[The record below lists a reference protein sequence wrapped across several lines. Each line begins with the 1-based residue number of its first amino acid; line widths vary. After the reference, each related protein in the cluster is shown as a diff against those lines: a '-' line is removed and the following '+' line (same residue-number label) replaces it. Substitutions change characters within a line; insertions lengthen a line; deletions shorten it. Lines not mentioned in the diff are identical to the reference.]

1 MLKDRK
7 ITTDKVYLG
16 DSKQYVAQFPDD
28 SIDMIVVDSPL
39 GLYNYGAVR
48 FSRMPDGSDVEK
60 TEEFEG
66 TILPNWL
73 TDCYRI
79 LKPNRV
85 MLAHFPSSQI
95 YTYENYEKTMDN
107 SIRQA
112 RFNFVDRIFLCEYPF
127 IEKKESFNKETVLN
141 NHGFIKVFSKG
152 DPIYFTDKRL
162 LVDFSEAPGLSQR
175 SIELYKK
182 LILQYTSKRMVI
194 LEPFAG
200 SACLGEATIALDRQY
215 VGMEMMPK
223 IFAEAFRRI
232 LKAKK
237 LKDDYAKN

>member
-1 MLKDRK
+1 MYENKT

-16 DSKQYVAQFPDD
+16 DSKEYMTQFPDD
-28 SIDMIVVDSPL
+28 CVDMIVVDCPL
-39 GLYNYGAVR
+39 GLYNYGGVR
-48 FSRMPDGSDVEK
+48 FSRLPDGSDVEK
-60 TEEFEG
+60 TEMFEG

-73 TDCYRI
+73 IDCYRI
-79 LKPNRV
+79 LKSNRV
-85 MLAHFPSSQI
+85 MLVHFPSSQI
-95 YTYENYEKTMDN
+95 YKYNNYEKTMDN

-127 IEKKESFNKETVLN
+127 TEKKESFDKETVLK

-152 DPIYFTDKRL
+152 DPVYFTDERL

-200 SACLGEATIALDRQY
+200 SACLGEATIALARQY
-215 VGMEMMPK
+215 IGIEIVPK
-223 IFAEAFRRI
+223 TFAEAYRKI
-232 LKAKK
+232 LKAR
-237 LKDDYAKN
+237 KDKNG